1 MSLFSWL
8 KRRQRPVG
16 AEAAEA
22 PETPERPEPPEAP
35 EVAEAAAD
43 VRVRGAGAFGI
54 GGDVVAS
61 AVGPHSTVT
70 YIQQLVQ
77 RFEVTGADR
86 APLTPREVAE
96 AIGAY
101 AAQVRQRY
109 GRLDL
114 EVLIPSDEGDG
125 HPAVQL
131 REVFVPPLLRAD
143 PPPPDLPP
151 ELRKRLLLSG
161 DLPADE
167 ELPPGVRREAL
178 ERLRQAYLDRPP
190 VPLLDVVTDPRC
202 GRLVLLGDPGA
213 GKSTLGRYLALGLT
227 AETPPAE
234 LARLA
239 GWLPVVVELRK
250 YAEPQWRERTF
261 EDFLDHLHRMES
273 MSVPSEVLR
282 RCLTDGRVL
291 VVFDGLDE
299 IFDPAVRDEVSRR
312 IAGFAG
318 RYDGARIIVT
328 SRVIGYRGAVLD
340 GAGFGHH
347 MIQDLTRE
355 QIGEFARRWYG
366 TVCGGEPAECER
378 LSRRITAA
386 VEHSRPVRELAG
398 NPLLLTILAIIGR
411 RQELPRDRQGVY
423 DHAVRVL
430 TARWDQEAKL
440 LKPTA
445 ETEVLRHLDDED
457 RRELLRL
464 LARRM
469 QDGEGGI
476 AGNRIHGTELEEV
489 FKEYLREIWGLPLPE
504 ATVAA
509 REMKRQFEERNFI
522 LSRFGGEV
530 YGFVHRAFL
539 EYLAAIDIAQR
550 YAAREWTEDELIDQ
564 VFVRRA
570 DDPNWHEVLLLLVGL
585 LERQISVGVAGRAVD
600 ALLGVEARSLSR
612 RPGSIVLTVRAL
624 AEVRRIAVLERQ
636 SREVIDRLVQYLDRF
651 GSTVFARLLTTAL
664 PALQTFPEHWRGRS
678 RLLRWFHV
686 RGQFLGQRR
695 RAAASIACGLYGGPE
710 LPAVLARCAPEGQVR
725 SAALGVLAD
734 RWADA
739 LGTRELVSERALTDQ
754 DAEVRIAALELLAKG
769 WADAPDTHP
778 RVRDA
783 IAEDGDARV
792 RAAALTTL
800 ARHWGDAPE
809 TPALVHR
816 MLSQDG
822 DERVRVEALRALTEH
837 WPRDPC
843 TTTACHVLAAGD
855 SSGRLRAAA
864 LDSLAAGKAGST
876 ETHALMWDRAVAD
889 PHWSARRIALQYL
902 ADRAGQDPR
911 TYELL
916 NERAVR
922 DEDGAVRYTA
932 LRLLATHWAD
942 RDETRALLHDRAAAD
957 PESTARGS
965 ALELIAQ
972 HWPDDRSTLALLRSR
987 AVDDGDDG
995 QRAEALRLLV
1005 ELAPEDADTLALV
1018 RDRILHD
1025 EDWYVVSVALAQ
1037 LAERWSDHPDVVTM
1051 LKDFVVSTD
1060 RPADERAQALRHL
1073 AGHLWPG
1080 SLVHDLAVDDATDIS
1095 VRSEALGLLAAHR
1108 TDEPGTY
1115 VVVRELCADG
1125 AFPAAAYG
1133 LTLLATHWPD
1143 APGTLPTILDRAAR
1157 DARAEVRAA
1166 ALNRLTE
1173 HWSDTPDLPD
1183 LYRDRALH
1191 DPDPGIRTTA
1201 LQRYAW
1207 ETTTDEAALF
1217 VGGRLTDDVAAEVR
1231 IAAARILAFA
1241 WPGHPDT
1248 LRLLRERIDSD
1259 QSEDVREEAAHM
1271 LAAAED
1277 LAPLQDKLP

>member
-8 KRRQRPVG
+8 KRRPRPVG
-16 AEAAEA
+16 AK
-22 PETPERPEPPEAP
+22 TSG
-35 EVAEAAAD
+35 AAD
-43 VRVRGAGAFGI
+43 VRVRGAEAYGVGR
-54 GGDVVAS
+54 DVVGS

-77 RFEVTGADR
+77 RFEVTGDDR
-86 APLTPREVAE
+86 APLGPQEVAE
-96 AIGAY
+96 AIVAY

-151 ELRKRLLLSG
+151 ELRRRLLLSG

-190 VPLLDVVTDPRC
+190 VPLPDVVTDPRG

-250 YAEPQWRERTF
+250 YAEPRWRERTF

-273 MSVPSEVLR
+273 MSVPSKVLR

-312 IAGFAG
+312 IAGFAA
-318 RYDGARIIVT
+318 RYGGARIIVT

-366 TVCGGEPAECER
+366 TVCGGEPAERER

-386 VEHSRPVRELAG
+386 VAHSRPVRELAG

-445 ETEVLRHLDDED
+445 QTEVLRHLDDED

-570 DDPNWHEVLLLLVGL
+570 EDPNWHEVLLLLVGL

-600 ALLGVEARSLSR
+600 ALLERDAQSPEWDAGLLALA
-612 RPGSIVLTVRAL
+612 VRAL
-624 AEVRRIAVLERQ
+624 AEVRRIAVLDRQ
-636 SREVIDRLVQYLDRF
+636 SRVAIDRLVHYLERY
-651 GSTVFARLLTTAL
+651 GSAGDIAELAAVR
-664 PALQTFPEHWRGRS
+664 PALATFPEHWRGRS
-678 RLLRWFHV
+678 RFLRWFHV
-686 RGQFLGQRR
+686 RGQFRR
-695 RAAASIACGLYGGPE
+695 SSRPKAGPLACELYDAPE
-710 LPAVLARCAPEGQVR
+710 LPTALARHAPASPVR
-725 SAALGVLAD
+725 SAALRVLAERRPD
-734 RWADA
+734 DPDVRDLLAERAATDPDAPVRATSLELLAERWADLPQTQA
-739 LGTRELVSERALTDQ
+739 LVRSAVEDPDARTRRAALAMLARHWGSAPETSALVRRALSRDDDDSVRGAALRVLTAHWAQ
-754 DAEVRIAALELLAKG
+754 DPETTATCHDLAVRDSSGLVRIAALRFL
-769 WADAPDTHP
+769 
-778 RVRDA
+778 
-783 IAEDGDARV
+783 
-792 RAAALTTL
+792 
-800 ARHWGDAPE
+800 APE
-809 TPALVHR
+809 LTDAQWEQAASDPDV
-816 MLSQDG
+816 G
-822 DERVRVEALRALTEH
+822 VRSLALRHQADQNPPSPRAHQLVRRRAVEDEDWTLRYTALQLLTEH
-837 WPRDPC
+837 WRDDEDTC
-843 TTTACHVLAAGD
+843 AFLQN
-855 SSGRLRAAA
+855 
-864 LDSLAAGKAGST
+864 
-876 ETHALMWDRAVAD
+876 RAVAD
-889 PHWSARRIALQYL
+889 AHVV
-902 ADRAGQDPR
+902 
-911 TYELL
+911 
-916 NERAVR
+916 VR
-922 DEDGAVRYTA
+922 DGALTF
-932 LRLLATHWAD
+932 L
-942 RDETRALLHDRAAAD
+942 TR
-957 PESTARGS
+957 
-965 ALELIAQ
+965 
-972 HWPDDRSTLALLRSR
+972 HWPDDERTAALLRSR
-987 AVDDGDDG
+987 AVDDRDEDVRARTLQLLVQLQAKDAGTRELLRDRLAHDG
-995 QRAEALRLLV
+995 HWYVQHVALDLLVRHWPDHPDTAALLWEVAVTTEAATRDEALRQLV
-1005 ELAPEDADTLALV
+1005 EQRVKP
-1018 RDRILHD
+1018 
-1025 EDWYVVSVALAQ
+1025 
-1037 LAERWSDHPDVVTM
+1037 
-1051 LKDFVVSTD
+1051 
-1060 RPADERAQALRHL
+1060 QATHR
-1073 AGHLWPG
+1073 
-1080 SLVHDLAVDDATDIS
+1080 LVHDLAADHSTAGST
-1095 VRSEALGLLAAHR
+1095 RQTALELLAAHWGDQPR
-1108 TDEPGTY
+1108 THLLVRAVCTDEDFGDVPF
-1115 VVVRELCADG
+1115 A
-1125 AFPAAAYG
+1125 
-1133 LTLLATHWPD
+1133 LTLLTRHWAD
-1143 APGTLPTILDRAAR
+1143 DPGTRPTVLDRAVH
-1157 DARAEVRAA
+1157 DARAEVRAT
-1166 ALNRLTE
+1166 ALNLLGE
-1173 HWSDTPDLPD
+1173 HWPAAPG

-1191 DPDPGIRTTA
+1191 DPDPGIRTGA

-1207 ETTTDEAALF
+1207 EVTTDEAAVF
-1217 VGGRLTDDVAAEVR
+1217 VGGRLSGDVAAEVR

-1248 LRLLRERIDSD
+1248 VPLLTGRSSGDRSV
-1259 QSEDVREEAAHM
+1259 DVRGEAARM
-1271 LAAAED
+1271 LAAARD
-1277 LAPLQDKLP
+1277 LAPLQETLP

>member
-8 KRRQRPVG
+8 KRQPRATGAGAAGAAGADPVPALVPG
-16 AEAAEA
+16 
-22 PETPERPEPPEAP
+22 
-35 EVAEAAAD
+35 D
-43 VRVRGAGAFGI
+43 VTVRGRGAFGI
-54 GGDVVAS
+54 GGDVVGS

-77 RFEVTGADR
+77 RFEVTGDDR
-86 APLTPREVAE
+86 APLSPQEVAE
-96 AIGAY
+96 AIVAY

-250 YAEPQWRERTF
+250 YAEPRWRERTF

-318 RYDGARIIVT
+318 RYGGARIIVT

-386 VEHSRPVRELAG
+386 VAHSRPVRELAG

-550 YAAREWTEDELIDQ
+550 YAAREWTEDELIEQ

-600 ALLGVEARSLSR
+600 ALLETGAQSLSR
-612 RPGSIVLTVRAL
+612 RAGSLVLAVRAL

-636 SREVIDRLVQYLDRF
+636 SRVVVDRLVQYLDRY
-651 GSTVFARLLTTAL
+651 GATVFARQLTAVL
-664 PALQTFPEHWRGRS
+664 PALATFPQHWRGRG

-686 RGQFLGQRR
+686 RGQFRGHRHH
-695 RAAASIACGLYGGPE
+695 AAAAIACGLYDGPE
-710 LPAVLARCAPEGQVR
+710 LLTALARRAGDWLLR
-725 SAALGVLAD
+725 SAALDVLVE
-734 RWADA
+734 RWAGA
-739 LGTRELVSERALTDQ
+739 PGIHELVAECAVAEQ
-754 DAEVRIAALELLAKG
+754 DPQVRVAALRALAKG
-769 WADAPDTHP
+769 WTDAPDTQE

-783 IAEDGDARV
+783 ITGSTDPRV
-792 RAAALTTL
+792 RAAALEAL
-800 ARHWGDAPE
+800 ARHWGSAPE
-809 TPALVHR
+809 TPALVHQF
-816 MLSQDG
+816 LSEDG
-822 DERVRVEALRALTEH
+822 EELVRAAALRALTEH
-837 WPRDPC
+837 WPQDPR
-843 TTTACHVLAAGD
+843 TTTACHEIAVRDG
-855 SSGRLRAAA
+855 SGQLRTAA
-864 LDSLAAGKAGST
+864 LDFLAADKAGST
-876 ETHALMWDRAVAD
+876 QTHALMRDRAVAD
-889 PHWSARRIALQYL
+889 PQWTARRTALLYL
-902 ADRAGQDPR
+902 VDRAGQDPR

-916 NERAVR
+916 GERAVG
-922 DEDGAVRYTA
+922 DEDGTVRYTA
-932 LRLLATHWAD
+932 LELLATHWAD
-942 RDETRALLHDRAAAD
+942 RDETRGLLHDRAVTD
-957 PESTARGS
+957 PESIARGS

-972 HWPDDRSTLALLRSR
+972 HWPDDGATLALLRSR
-987 AVDDGDDG
+987 AVHDGDDG
-995 QRAEALRLLV
+995 DRADALRLLV
-1005 ELAPEDADTLALV
+1005 QLKPEDADTLALV

-1025 EDWYVVSVALAQ
+1025 EHWFVVSVALRL
-1037 LAERWSDHPDVVTM
+1037 LAEHWPDHPGALDL
-1051 LKDFVVSTD
+1051 LKDFVASTD
-1060 RPADERAQALRHL
+1060 RPANERSQALRYLVEHL
-1073 AGHLWPG
+1073 REWPT
-1080 SLVHDLAVDDATDIS
+1080 SLVHDLAVDDATDIT
-1095 VRSEALGLLAAHR
+1095 VRSVALGLLAAHR

-1115 VVVRELCADG
+1115 TLVRDLCADG
-1125 AFPAAAYG
+1125 DFLSAEYS

-1143 APGTLPTILDRAAR
+1143 APDTRPTIHDRAVHGP
-1157 DARAEVRAA
+1157 DAEVRAA
-1166 ALNRLTE
+1166 ALDLLTE
-1173 HWSDTPDLPD
+1173 HWPDAPGLPG

-1217 VGGRLTDDVAAEVR
+1217 VGGRLTGDVAALVR

-1248 LRLLRERIDSD
+1248 VPLLTERSSGDRSA
-1259 QSEDVREEAAHM
+1259 DVRAEAARM
-1271 LAAAED
+1271 LAAARD

>member
-1 MSLFSWL
+1 MSLFAWL
-8 KRRQRPVG
+8 KRRP
-16 AEAAEA
+16 
-22 PETPERPEPPEAP
+22 RPEGTETAGA
-35 EVAEAAAD
+35 VD
-43 VRVRGAGAFGI
+43 VRVRGAEAYGV
-54 GGDVVAS
+54 GGDVVGS

-77 RFEVTGADR
+77 RFEVTGDGR
-86 APLTPREVAE
+86 APLTPREVVE

-114 EVLIPSDEGDG
+114 EVLIPSDVGDG
-125 HPAVQL
+125 HPAVRL

-143 PPPPDLPP
+143 PPPPELPP

-190 VPLLDVVTDPRC
+190 VPLLDVVTDPKC

-227 AETPPAE
+227 SGTPPAE

-250 YAEPQWRERTF
+250 YAEPRWRERTF

-318 RYDGARIIVT
+318 RYGGARIIVT

-366 TVCGGEPAECER
+366 TVCGGDPAECER
-378 LSRRITAA
+378 LSGRITAA
-386 VEHSRPVRELAG
+386 VAHSRPVRELAG

-570 DDPNWHEVLLLLVGL
+570 EDPNWHEVLLLLVGL

-600 ALLGVEARSLSR
+600 ALLERDARSPR
-612 RPGSIVLTVRAL
+612 WMPGLLVLAVRAL
-624 AEVRRIAVLERQ
+624 AEVRRIAVLDRQ
-636 SREVIDRLVQYLDRF
+636 SRVAVDRLVHYLERY
-651 GSTVFARLLTTAL
+651 GSTGDVAELAAVR
-664 PALQTFPEHWRGRS
+664 PALATFPEHWRGRGH
-678 RLLRWFHV
+678 LLRWFHV
-686 RGQFLGQRR
+686 RGQFRR
-695 RAAASIACGLYGGPE
+695 GSRPMAAAPLACELYDAPE
-710 LPAVLARCAPEGQVR
+710 LPTALARHAPASPVR
-725 SAALGVLAD
+725 SAALRLLAERRPGDPGVRDLLA
-734 RWADA
+734 
-739 LGTRELVSERALTDQ
+739 ERAATDP
-754 DAEVRIAALELLAKG
+754 DTPVRTTCLELLAERG
-769 WADAPDTHP
+769 ADLPETQALVRKAAVEDPDP
-778 RVRDA
+778 R
-783 IAEDGDARV
+783 ARE
-792 RAAALTTL
+792 AALGML
-800 ARHWGDAPE
+800 ARHWSSAPK
-809 TPALVHR
+809 TLALVR
-816 MLSQDG
+816 RALSQDE
-822 DERVRVEALRALTEH
+822 DDAVRGAALGVLTDH
-837 WPRDPC
+837 WSQDPE
-843 TTTACHVLAAGD
+843 TTATCHDL
-855 SSGRLRAAA
+855 
-864 LDSLAAGKAGST
+864 
-876 ETHALMWDRAVAD
+876 
-889 PHWSARRIALQYL
+889 
-902 ADRAGQDPR
+902 
-911 TYELL
+911 
-916 NERAVR
+916 AVR
-922 DEDGAVRYTA
+922 DSSALVRVTA
-932 LRLLATHWAD
+932 LRFLAPELTD
-942 RDETRALLHDRAAAD
+942 ALWERAAAD
-957 PESTARGS
+957 PDVGVRRTVLRHQADQDPPSPRARRMVRRLAVEDEDWTLRYTALQLLVEHWAEDEDTCAFLRSRAVADAHVVVRDG
-965 ALELIAQ
+965 ALTFLTL
-972 HWPDDRSTLALLRSR
+972 HWPDDERTAALLRSR
-987 AVDDGDDG
+987 AVDDEDEDVRARAMQLLVQLRAKDTGTRELVRDRLVHDRHWYVQHVALGLLVQHWPDHPDTAALLWEVAATTDAATRDEALRHLVEQRVKPQATHRLVHELAADDATAG
-995 QRAEALRLLV
+995 GTRQTALRLL
-1005 ELAPEDADTLALV
+1005 AAHWADQPGTHLLV
-1018 RDRILHD
+1018 RAVCAD
-1025 EDWYVVSVALAQ
+1025 ED
-1037 LAERWSDHPDVVTM
+1037 
-1051 LKDFVVSTD
+1051 F
-1060 RPADERAQALRHL
+1060 
-1073 AGHLWPG
+1073 G
-1080 SLVHDLAVDDATDIS
+1080 AVPFA
-1095 VRSEALGLLAAHR
+1095 
-1108 TDEPGTY
+1108 
-1115 VVVRELCADG
+1115 
-1125 AFPAAAYG
+1125 
-1133 LTLLATHWPD
+1133 LTLLTRHWPD
-1143 APGTLPTILDRAAR
+1143 DPGTRPTVLDRALH

-1166 ALNRLTE
+1166 ALELLGE
-1173 HWSDTPDLPD
+1173 HWPAAPDLPE

-1201 LQRYAW
+1201 LQHYAW
-1207 ETTTDEAALF
+1207 EVTTDEAAVF
-1217 VGGRLTDDVAAEVR
+1217 VGGRLSGDVAAEVR
-1231 IAAARILAFA
+1231 ITAARILAFA
-1241 WPGHPDT
+1241 WPAHPDT
-1248 LRLLRERIDSD
+1248 LRLLTERTDSD
-1259 QSEDVREEAAHM
+1259 QSEDVREEAARM
-1271 LAAAED
+1271 LAAARD
-1277 LAPLQDKLP
+1277 LAPLQDRLP